1 MRWLAPCTWVY
12 RFTTFDRVHM
22 SRMLCVQRRTEQGG
36 EGGGGNHSKVMGE
49 ADWGL
54 GPTGVPG
61 TESPASEVPLLTR
74 WPAGVEPKPSGRGL
88 FWADKIGEAYPED
101 GDGELVESRAMRR
114 VSVC

>member
-1 MRWLAPCTWVY
+1 MLLAHGCTDSQLSTVCACRAY
-12 RFTTFDRVHM
+12 AAY
-22 SRMLCVQRRTEQGG
+22 RRTEQ
-36 EGGGGNHSKVMGE
+36 GGGGNHSKVMGE
-49 ADWGL
+49 ADLGL

-74 WPAGVEPKPSGRGL
+74 WPAGVAPKPSGRGL